1 MAAAVKLD
9 EDLEDLIVH
18 FHKITKEGEVILEE
32 NTKLK
37 IENER
42 MDKQLAENRK
52 EIEKLENDLRKKHEL
67 LTLVH
72 NQLTVIPELKEL
84 NEKQRIENYKVEKK
98 VQAKEEEIGKLK
110 SKHFEDLNSLRI
122 FIEEEKAKSR
132 LEENKR
138 MVDLEEFFKEAQ
150 STELS
155 SLMRKAEREK
165 EDLSDLLL
173 KKDEEIARLKTE
185 HEEETEKLKVE
196 LVAAKSKE
204 TAAPTAIGSEFYRK
218 KISALQSHYEKQ
230 IQDLEASR
238 KSSGSTN
245 QSPPMPQVSKSP
257 AHAIPT
263 VTSHQPSNP
272 PSHPLTPAI
281 KKLKVGRKVTFKLPS
296 PSQSEGEA
304 SPRPRENV
312 SIPSPSSGSSPSA
325 PHPSPWKKPEPTGSS
340 RLNEDFWNSIKS
352 PSPSKAGF
360 FNSNAFSSGPSTPAF
375 AAVSSFYSGSKP
387 ASKFQFNPPNPVIYC
402 IFAAIS

>member
-1 MAAAVKLD
+1 MAVKLD

-42 MDKQLAENRK
+42 KDKQLAENRT

-110 SKHFEDLNSLRI
+110 AKHFEDLNSLRT

-165 EDLSDLLL
+165 EDLSDQLL
-173 KKDEEIARLKTE
+173 KKDEEIAHLKTE
-185 HEEETEKLKVE
+185 HEEEIEKLKVE

-245 QSPPMPQVSKSP
+245 QSPPLPQVTKSS
-257 AHAIPT
+257 AQAIPT

-296 PSQSEGEA
+296 QSEGEA

-312 SIPSPSSGSSPSA
+312 PIPSLSSGPSA
-325 PHPSPWKKPEPTGSS
+325 SASHPSPWKKPESTGSS

-387 ASKFQFNPPNPVIYC
+387 ASKFKFNPPNPVIYC

>member
-1 MAAAVKLD
+1 MAVKLD
-9 EDLEDLIVH
+9 EDLEDVIVH
-18 FHKITKEGEVILEE
+18 FHKIMKEGEFILEE

-42 MDKQLAENRK
+42 KDKQLVENRMQ
-52 EIEKLENDLRKKHEL
+52 IEKLENDLRKKHEL

-72 NQLTVIPELKEL
+72 NQLSVIPELKEL
-84 NEKQRIENYKVEKK
+84 NEKQRIENYKIEKK
-98 VQAKEEEIGKLK
+98 VQLKEEEIGKLK
-110 SKHFEDLNSLRI
+110 SKHIEDLNSLRE

-138 MVDLEEFFKEAQ
+138 MTDLEEFFKEAQ

-165 EDLSDLLL
+165 EDLSDQLL

-185 HEEETEKLKVE
+185 HEEEIEKLKVE

-230 IQDLEASR
+230 IQDLEASL
-238 KSSGSTN
+238 KSSGGSSN
-245 QSPPMPQVSKSP
+245 QSPPLPHVTKSP
-257 AHAIPT
+257 AHAVPT
-263 VTSHQPSNP
+263 VTSHQSSNP
-272 PSHPLTPAI
+272 PSHPPTPAI

-304 SPRPRENV
+304 SPRPQENV
-312 SIPSPSSGSSPSA
+312 SIPPPSPGPSRST
-325 PHPSPWKKPEPTGSS
+325 PHHPSPWKKPESSGSS

-375 AAVSSFYSGSKP
+375 SAVSSFYSGSKP
-387 ASKFQFNPPNPVIYC
+387 ASKFKFNPSIQVKI
-402 IFAAIS
+402 

>member
-1 MAAAVKLD
+1 MAVKLD
-9 EDLEDLIVH
+9 EDLEDVIVH
-18 FHKITKEGEVILEE
+18 FHKIMKEGEFILEE

-42 MDKQLAENRK
+42 KDKQLVENRMQ
-52 EIEKLENDLRKKHEL
+52 IEKLENDLRKKHEL

-72 NQLTVIPELKEL
+72 NQLSVIPELKEL
-84 NEKQRIENYKVEKK
+84 NEKQRIENYKIEKK
-98 VQAKEEEIGKLK
+98 VQLKEEEIGKLK
-110 SKHFEDLNSLRI
+110 SKHFEDLNSLRE

-138 MVDLEEFFKEAQ
+138 MTDLEEFFKEAQ

-165 EDLSDLLL
+165 EDLSDQLL
-173 KKDEEIARLKTE
+173 KKDEEIAHLKTE
-185 HEEETEKLKVE
+185 HEEEIEKLKVE

-230 IQDLEASR
+230 IQDLEASL
-238 KSSGSTN
+238 KSSGGSTN
-245 QSPPMPQVSKSP
+245 QSPPLPQVTKSP
-257 AHAIPT
+257 AHAVPT
-263 VTSHQPSNP
+263 VTSHQSSNPPSNP
-272 PSHPLTPAI
+272 PTPAI

-304 SPRPRENV
+304 SPRLQENI
-312 SIPSPSSGSSPSA
+312 SIPPPSPGPSRST
-325 PHPSPWKKPEPTGSS
+325 PHHPSPWKKPESSGSS

-375 AAVSSFYSGSKP
+375 SAVSSFYSGSKP
-387 ASKFQFNPPNPVIYC
+387 ASKFKFNPSNQVKI
-402 IFAAIS
+402 

>member
-1 MAAAVKLD
+1 MAVKLD
-9 EDLEDLIVH
+9 EDLEDVIVH
-18 FHKITKEGEVILEE
+18 FHKIMKEGEFILEE

-42 MDKQLAENRK
+42 KDKQLVENRMQ
-52 EIEKLENDLRKKHEL
+52 IEKLENDLRKKHEL

-72 NQLTVIPELKEL
+72 NQLSVIPELKEL
-84 NEKQRIENYKVEKK
+84 NEKQRIENYKIEKK
-98 VQAKEEEIGKLK
+98 VLVKEEEIGKLK
-110 SKHFEDLNSLRI
+110 SKHFEDLNSLRE

-138 MVDLEEFFKEAQ
+138 MTDLEEFFKEAQ

-165 EDLSDLLL
+165 EDLSDQLL

-185 HEEETEKLKVE
+185 HEEEIEKLKVE

-230 IQDLEASR
+230 IQDLEASL
-238 KSSGSTN
+238 KSSGGSTN
-245 QSPPMPQVSKSP
+245 QSPPLPQVTKSP
-257 AHAIPT
+257 AHAVPT
-263 VTSHQPSNP
+263 VTSHQSSNP
-272 PSHPLTPAI
+272 PSHPPTPAI

-304 SPRPRENV
+304 SPRPQENV
-312 SIPSPSSGSSPSA
+312 SIPPPSPGPSRST
-325 PHPSPWKKPEPTGSS
+325 PHHPSPWKKPESSGSS

-375 AAVSSFYSGSKP
+375 SAVSSFYSGSKP
-387 ASKFQFNPPNPVIYC
+387 ASKFKFNPSNQVKI
-402 IFAAIS
+402 

>member
-1 MAAAVKLD
+1 MAVKLD
-9 EDLEDLIVH
+9 EDLEDVIVH
-18 FHKITKEGEVILEE
+18 FHKIMKEGEFILEE

-42 MDKQLAENRK
+42 KDKQLVENRMH
-52 EIEKLENDLRKKHEL
+52 IEKLENDLRKKHEL

-72 NQLTVIPELKEL
+72 NQLSVIPELKEL
-84 NEKQRIENYKVEKK
+84 NEKQRIENYKIEKK
-98 VQAKEEEIGKLK
+98 VQLKEEEIGKLK
-110 SKHFEDLNSLRI
+110 SKHIEDLNSLRE

-138 MVDLEEFFKEAQ
+138 MTDLEEFFKEAQ

-165 EDLSDLLL
+165 EDLSDQLL

-185 HEEETEKLKVE
+185 HEEEIEKLKVE

-230 IQDLEASR
+230 IQDLEASL
-238 KSSGSTN
+238 KSSGGSTN
-245 QSPPMPQVSKSP
+245 QSPPLPQVTKSP
-257 AHAIPT
+257 AHAVPT
-263 VTSHQPSNP
+263 VTSHQSSNP
-272 PSHPLTPAI
+272 PSHPPTPAI

-296 PSQSEGEA
+296 PSQSEEEA

-312 SIPSPSSGSSPSA
+312 SITSPSSGPSPSA
-325 PHPSPWKKPEPTGSS
+325 PNPSPWKKPEPTGSS

-360 FNSNAFSSGPSTPAF
+360 FNSNVFSSGPSPPAF
-375 AAVSSFYSGSKP
+375 AAVSSFYTGSKP
-387 ASKFQFNPPNPVIYC
+387 ASKFKFNPPNQVV
-402 IFAAIS
+402 